1 MRVIRVWDE
10 HNYDPHWR
18 RFVRHASRAIIP
30 AGDGRLA
37 MVKSRKEGFYTFPGG
52 GVKRGES
59 RIAALIRETRE
70 EAGLVVIHASIRE
83 YGVFRE
89 VRKSI
94 YEREIFDQR
103 TYYYL
108 AGVQKKVVPQR
119 LEPYEKKLGLELELV
134 DPYEACRCNIEAAQR
149 LDHSFLRR
157 EISVLGE
164 ILEKGIAA
172 D

>member
-18 RFVRHASRAIIP
+18 RFVRRASRAIIP
-30 AGDGRLA
+30 MGDGRLA
-37 MVKSRKEGFYTFPGG
+37 MVKSRKEGFYLFPGG

-70 EAGLVVIHASIRE
+70 EAGLVVVHASIRE

-134 DPYEACRCNIEAAQR
+134 DPYEACRCNMKAAQR
-149 LDHSFLRR
+149 LDHGFLRR
-157 EISVLGE
+157 EISVLHD
-164 ILEKGIAA
+164 ILENGIAA

>member
-18 RFVRHASRAIIP
+18 RFVRRASRAIIP
-30 AGDGRLA
+30 MGDGRLA
-37 MVKSRKEGFYTFPGG
+37 MVKSRKEGFYLFPGG

-70 EAGLVVIHASIRE
+70 EAGLVVVHASIRE

-134 DPYEACRCNIEAAQR
+134 DPYEACRCNMKAAQR
-149 LDHSFLRR
+149 LDHGFLRR
-157 EISVLGE
+157 EISVLHD
-164 ILEKGIAA
+164 ILENGIAA
-172 D
+172 N

>member
-1 MRVIRVWDE
+1 MRIIRVWDDYD
-10 HNYDPHWR
+10 YDPRWR
-18 RFVRHASRAIIP
+18 RFVRRASRAIIP
-30 AGDGRLA
+30 MGDGRLA
-37 MVKSRKEGFYTFPGG
+37 MVKSRKEGFYLFPGG

-70 EAGLVVIHASIRE
+70 EAGLVVVHASIRE

-134 DPYEACRCNIEAAQR
+134 DPYEACRCNMKAAQR
-149 LDHSFLRR
+149 LDHGFLRR
-157 EISVLGE
+157 EISVLHD
-164 ILEKGIAA
+164 ILENGIAA